1 MSKFTQS
8 QVDEMFKKVDKGIWE
23 MKKWKAMDITKK
35 ILIAFWTVT
44 IFPILLIW
52 MFITKDR

>member
-1 MSKFTQS
+1 
-8 QVDEMFKKVDKGIWE
+8 MFKKVDKGIWE